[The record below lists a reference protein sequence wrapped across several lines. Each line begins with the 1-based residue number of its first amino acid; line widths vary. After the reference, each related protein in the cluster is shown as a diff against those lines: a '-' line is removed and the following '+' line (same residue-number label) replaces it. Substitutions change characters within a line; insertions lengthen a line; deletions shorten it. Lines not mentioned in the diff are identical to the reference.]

1 MTQSFVD
8 SFLEET
14 VKIANTIDREAIE
27 KTAVGLASMRETGRL
42 FILGVD
48 KQCSSTDEVHGL
60 GDTEPGAR
68 AVMAHDFI
76 TVSGADHVDAT
87 RPNSMG
93 L

>member
-1 MTQSFVD
+1 MKRIRGTRFE
-8 SFLEET
+8 L
-14 VKIANTIDREAIE
+14 RLMAIPR
-27 KTAVGLASMRETGRL
+27 TSL

-60 GDTEPGAR
+60 GNTEPGAR